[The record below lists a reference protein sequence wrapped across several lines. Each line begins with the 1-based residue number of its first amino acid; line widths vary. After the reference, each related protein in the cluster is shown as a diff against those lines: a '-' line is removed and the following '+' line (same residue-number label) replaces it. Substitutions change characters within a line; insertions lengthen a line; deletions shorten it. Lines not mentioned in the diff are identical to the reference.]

1 MINLFSESVPAQRAG
16 GVVAGGEPLVQ
27 ARRVELLLAS
37 PAGRKKKIGFSY
49 HVTEPWPG
57 TTYVHAQVDH

>member
-1 MINLFSESVPAQRAG
+1 MTNLFSESVPAQRAG

-37 PAGRKKKIGFSY
+37 PVEEKENCY